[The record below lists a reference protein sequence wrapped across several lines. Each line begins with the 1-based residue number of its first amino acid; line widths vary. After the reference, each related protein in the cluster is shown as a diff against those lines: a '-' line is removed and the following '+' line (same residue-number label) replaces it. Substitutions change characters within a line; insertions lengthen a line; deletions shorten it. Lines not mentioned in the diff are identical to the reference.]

1 MAYVV
6 KAPTAY
12 SGRTYYGDDTPLD
25 FEKGVATV
33 ETISAE
39 LLSYLARAGYEVT
52 EDKPKTVKKR

>member
-12 SGRTYYGDDTPLD
+12 SGRAYYGDDTPLD

-39 LLSYLARAGYEVT
+39 LLSYLARAG
-52 EDKPKTVKKR
+52 